1 MDKNIEDL
9 AKSCLDC
16 QAVKRAPPVAPLQP
30 WEWPCRV
37 LQRVHVDFAGP
48 FQGTMCFVAVDAYSK
63 WPFVTVM
70 NSTTVEKTI
79 DALRQLFATY
89 GIPEQLISDNGSQF
103 TSEAFAVFLKMNGVR
118 HTRSAPYH
126 PATNGLAER
135 FVQSLK
141 QGLKASL
148 SSGLSLH
155 RRVCSFLLTYRSTVH
170 STTGVTLSSL
180 FLKRELRTRF
190 DLLRPDRKSEVAR
203 KQAQQKDHHDRRS
216 SSRKFSVG
224 DLVMAK
230 NFRAGPDWVPAT
242 IVARLGPLSYLV
254 ETQDKLVWRRH
265 VDHVKLRTVSPVSQP
280 PSAPEPESECVWESA
295 GSGPRGSVT
304 NPSVAESEQEQAP
317 DSNDSEQESSSVED
331 SRSDTNSILHT
342 TESQPSVIVPSRE
355 ASLYPQRE
363 RQAPAYYRAT
373 M

>member
-1 MDKNIEDL
+1 MKN
-9 AKSCLDC
+9 
-16 QAVKRAPPVAPLQP
+16 APPVALLQP
-30 WEWPCRV
+30 WEWPSGV

-48 FQGTMCFVAVDAYSK
+48 FQGAMFFVAVDAYSK

-89 GIPEQLISDNGSQF
+89 GIPEQLVSDNGSQI
-103 TSEAFAVFLKMNGVR
+103 TSEAFTVFLKMNGIR

-155 RRVCSFLLTYRSTVH
+155 RRVCNFLLTYRSTVH
-170 STTGVTLSSL
+170 STTGVTPSSL

-190 DLLRPDRKSEVAR
+190 DLLRPDLESEVAR

-280 PSAPEPESECVWESA
+280 PSAPEPESECVWESP

-304 NPSVAESEQEQAP
+304 NPGVAESEQEQAP
-317 DSNDSEQESSSVED
+317 DSNNSVRSEQESPSIED
-331 SRSDTNSILHT
+331 S
-342 TESQPSVIVPSRE
+342 
-355 ASLYPQRE
+355 
-363 RQAPAYYRAT
+363 
-373 M
+373 

>member
-1 MDKNIEDL
+1 MLWGIRVVVPEKWQEKLLLELHRDHPCICKMKSIARSYMWWPGMDKNIEDL

-16 QAVKRAPPVAPLQP
+16 QAVKKAPPVALLQP
-30 WEWPCRV
+30 WEWPSRV

-48 FQGTMCFVAVDAYSK
+48 FQGAMFFVAVDAYSK

-89 GIPEQLISDNGSQF
+89 GIPEQLVSDNGLQF
-103 TSEAFAVFLKMNGVR
+103 TLEAFAVFLKMNGVR

-126 PATNGLAER
+126 PATNGLAEW

-155 RRVCSFLLTYRSTVH
+155 WRVCNFLLMYRSTVH

-190 DLLRPDRKSEVAR
+190 DLLRPDRESEVTH

-224 DLVMAK
+224 DLVMAE

-242 IVARLGPLSYLV
+242 IVALLS
-254 ETQDKLVWRRH
+254 R
-265 VDHVKLRTVSPVSQP
+265 
-280 PSAPEPESECVWESA
+280 
-295 GSGPRGSVT
+295 
-304 NPSVAESEQEQAP
+304 
-317 DSNDSEQESSSVED
+317 
-331 SRSDTNSILHT
+331 
-342 TESQPSVIVPSRE
+342 
-355 ASLYPQRE
+355 
-363 RQAPAYYRAT
+363 
-373 M
+373 

>member
-1 MDKNIEDL
+1 M
-9 AKSCLDC
+9 
-16 QAVKRAPPVAPLQP
+16 
-30 WEWPCRV
+30 
-37 LQRVHVDFAGP
+37 DFAGP

-103 TSEAFAVFLKMNGVR
+103 TSEAFAVFLKTNGVR
-118 HTRSAPYH
+118 HTRSAPYYL
-126 PATNGLAER
+126 ATNGLAER

-155 RRVCSFLLTYRSTVH
+155 RRVCNFLLMYRSTVH

-190 DLLRPDRKSEVAR
+190 DLLRPDRESEVAR

-280 PSAPEPESECVWESA
+280 PSAPEPESECVWEYA
-295 GSGPRGSVT
+295 GSGPQGSVT

-317 DSNDSEQESSSVED
+317 DSNDSVRSEQESSSVED
-331 SRSDTNSILHT
+331 SRSDTNFILHT
-342 TESQPSVIVPSRE
+342 TESQPSVSRSKSISAE
-355 ASLYPQRE
+355 RE
-363 RQAPAYYRAT
+363 T
-373 M
+373 STSILSCHNVMFIFKCGGV